1 MFRAYAV
8 QKAKKPP
15 TKQKMFLKGT
25 CQQPSLA
32 EGLIHFGRL
41 HEHALDL
48 GCGVPN
54 GISASPEHHSSY
66 TQGGCARNVH
76 SQHTPASQVHYSP
89 CKRDF
94 LDLRGPYEESLIF

>member
-8 QKAKKPP
+8 QKAKKTP

-76 SQHTPASQVHYSP
+76 SQHTPAS
-89 CKRDF
+89 
-94 LDLRGPYEESLIF
+94 LRCITVLAKGISWTSEGPMKKV